1 MIYKFGERLT
11 EISQEEWE
19 KEKCPAVF
27 LTDSNHAE
35 ETLAI
40 AGIVYEAEIQ
50 IAKIGFC
57 KIENQ
62 QECMVGTFCIPKLL
76 DVLGSRYRMYM
87 MKHFLSGLLIGSR
100 GNECIRVRR
109 KNVSSIIT

>member
-35 ETLAI
+35 ETLAT
-40 AGIVYEAEIQ
+40 AGIIYESEIQ

-62 QECMVGTFCIPKLL
+62 QECMVGTFIQQLCIL
-76 DVLGSRYRMYM
+76 VHCFG
-87 MKHFLSGLLIGSR
+87 
-100 GNECIRVRR
+100 CIFI
-109 KNVSSIIT
+109 NQSTCL

>member
-35 ETLAI
+35 ETLAT

-50 IAKIGFC
+50 IAKIGYC

-62 QECMVGTFCIPKLL
+62 QECMVGTL
-76 DVLGSRYRMYM
+76 
-87 MKHFLSGLLIGSR
+87 MKHFLSGLLVGSR

>member
-35 ETLAI
+35 ETLAT
-40 AGIVYEAEIQ
+40 AGIIYE
-50 IAKIGFC
+50 
-57 KIENQ
+57 
-62 QECMVGTFCIPKLL
+62 VR
-76 DVLGSRYRMYM
+76 SRLRRSDSVR
-87 MKHFLSGLLIGSR
+87 LRISR
-100 GNECIRVRR
+100 
-109 KNVSSIIT
+109 NVW

>member
-35 ETLAI
+35 ETLAT
-40 AGIVYEAEIQ
+40 AG
-50 IAKIGFC
+50 
-57 KIENQ
+57 
-62 QECMVGTFCIPKLL
+62 
-76 DVLGSRYRMYM
+76 MYGRN
-87 MKHFLSGLLIGSR
+87 FLYSKAS
-100 GNECIRVRR
+100 
-109 KNVSSIIT
+109 

>member
-35 ETLAI
+35 ETLAT

-50 IAKIGFC
+50 IDRI
-57 KIENQ
+57 
-62 QECMVGTFCIPKLL
+62 L
-76 DVLGSRYRMYM
+76 
-87 MKHFLSGLLIGSR
+87 
-100 GNECIRVRR
+100 
-109 KNVSSIIT
+109 

>member
-35 ETLAI
+35 ETLAT

-87 MKHFLSGLLIGSR
+87 FV
-100 GNECIRVRR
+100 NEN
-109 KNVSSIIT
+109 NVVIVDDETFS

>member
-35 ETLAI
+35 ETL
-40 AGIVYEAEIQ
+40 G
-50 IAKIGFC
+50 
-57 KIENQ
+57 N
-62 QECMVGTFCIPKLL
+62 
-76 DVLGSRYRMYM
+76 SRD
-87 MKHFLSGLLIGSR
+87 HI
-100 GNECIRVRR
+100 
-109 KNVSSIIT
+109 

>member
-35 ETLAI
+35 ETLAT
-40 AGIVYEAEIQ
+40 AGIIYESEIQ
-50 IAKIGFC
+50 IAKILR
-57 KIENQ
+57 Q
-62 QECMVGTFCIPKLL
+62 
-76 DVLGSRYRMYM
+76 
-87 MKHFLSGLLIGSR
+87 
-100 GNECIRVRR
+100 
-109 KNVSSIIT
+109 